1 MVFIL
6 LIRSLY
12 QLSRPGRAA
21 AQVCISWTGASGLF
35 PPDSWLGH
43 PALRQTGLPPLRGL
57 GAFPKTTAG
66 LWHQTGLLCGACTLW
81 NFKSLLSGSDMRLQ
95 AVGWLVSFFFF
106 FDWFLSV
113 VFNQKSLHPKPPIYI
128 PFAKPVPCL
137 RCLCFPSLMLDLC
150 PLQGLKPG
158 PLGLLQKD
166 C

>member
-21 AQVCISWTGASGLF
+21 AQVCISRQLAGTSRSS
-35 PPDSWLGH
+35 PDGT
-43 PALRQTGLPPLRGL
+43 PATKGPWWFSQDHGRALTSDRAVVQCLALYGILKAYCLAQIRGS
-57 GAFPKTTAG
+57 K
-66 LWHQTGLLCGACTLW
+66 LWADWFL
-81 NFKSLLSGSDMRLQ
+81 
-95 AVGWLVSFFFF
+95 SFFLF

-113 VFNQKSLHPKPPIYI
+113 VFNQKSLHPKPPIYT
-128 PFAKPVPCL
+128 PSAKPVPCL

-150 PLQGLKPG
+150 PLQGVKPG
-158 PLGLLQKD
+158 LLGLLQKD

>member
-106 FDWFLSV
+106 FLTGFFQLFLTRRASTRNPPFTSLLPSLCLAWD
-113 VFNQKSLHPKPPIYI
+113 VFVSLHSCLTS
-128 PFAKPVPCL
+128 VPCK
-137 RCLCFPSLMLDLC
+137 
-150 PLQGLKPG
+150 G
-158 PLGLLQKD
+158 
-166 C
+166 